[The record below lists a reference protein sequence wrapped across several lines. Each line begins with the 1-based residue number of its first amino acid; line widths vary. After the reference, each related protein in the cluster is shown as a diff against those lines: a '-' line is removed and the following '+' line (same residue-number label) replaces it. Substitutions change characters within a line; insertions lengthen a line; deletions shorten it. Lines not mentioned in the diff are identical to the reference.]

1 MTVRLADGRA
11 EETTVFARGSEAK
24 PLTDA
29 ELEAKYHENAAL
41 GGCADRAAAQIAA
54 IWALEEAPDLDPP
67 HGAARLRWTSSWR

>member
-1 MTVRLADGRA
+1 VTVRLADGRV
-11 EETTVFARGSEAK
+11 EEATVFTPRGSEAR

-54 IWALEEAPDLDPP
+54 IWALEEAPDLK
-67 HGAARLRWTSSWR
+67 HLMALLA